1 MGHFLCLDDLPLLTR
16 IGKVR
21 RGAGVAASFAGV
33 PASLAGYD
41 ALLALLR
48 ALFAWA
54 RLASFSNGHGDVP
67 WQAKKM

>member
-1 MGHFLCLDDLPLLTR
+1 MALPKSFDDVEARRFQQDTGTVLTR

-41 ALLALLR
+41 H
-48 ALFAWA
+48 F
-54 RLASFSNGHGDVP
+54 G
-67 WQAKKM
+67 